1 MGTNFNRKAT
11 KAIGALGVNSL
22 HLDFFETVNSDAV
35 IEVLDKLRAGGKKI
49 FVILD
54 NASPHK
60 SKKIKDYVGQTRGDV
75 VLWYL
80 PPYTPQHNPIE
91 IVWREIKRAIAGR
104 YFGKFDKMHETIR
117 RLIKS
122 GEVATV
128 KLFKYL
134 LTAIKAGR
142 DKTLPVLAATA
153 A

>member
-1 MGTNFNRKAT
+1 M
-11 KAIGALGVNSL
+11 
-22 HLDFFETVNSDAV
+22 
-35 IEVLDKLRAGGKKI
+35 LDKLRDGGKKI

-60 SKKIKDYVGQTRGDV
+60 SQKIKDYVSQARDDV

-80 PPYTPQHNPIE
+80 LPYTPQHNPIE
-91 IVWREIKRAIAGR
+91 IVWLKIKRAIAGR
-104 YFGKFDKMHETIR
+104 YIGKFDKMHATIR

-122 GEVATV
+122 GEVAIV

-134 LTAIKAGR
+134 LGAIKAGR
-142 DKTLPVLAATA
+142 DKTLPVLAAA